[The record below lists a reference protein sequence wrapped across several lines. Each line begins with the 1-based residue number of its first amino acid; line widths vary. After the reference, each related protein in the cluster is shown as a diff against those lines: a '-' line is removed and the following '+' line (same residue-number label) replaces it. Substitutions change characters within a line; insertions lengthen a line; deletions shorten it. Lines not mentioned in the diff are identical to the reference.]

1 MTREEFNKM
10 LQRDKER
17 KEKLSELLNETITML
32 REIKDDLQKKELMLK
47 YKTSVNNIYSE
58 ADLEVKGSFGQK
70 Q

>member
-1 MTREEFNKM
+1 MTREEFNRM

-17 KEKLSELLNETITML
+17 KEKLSELLNETIAML

-47 YKTSVNNIYSE
+47 YKNSVNNIYE
-58 ADLEVKGSFGQK
+58 AETPVKGSLGQGE